1 MAAWSHRKPRGY
13 RPGPERG
20 LNRTMP
26 ATDVYFSI
34 RALLDRH
41 GVGYRA
47 LEHEPTPTSE
57 DSARVRGEPL
67 AIGGRP
73 RACGPTER
81 MCSCSARRGGSTQA
95 VSQGHRGGF
104 LLDPGGADACGLV
117 PGSVPPFG
125 RPVLPFA
132 LYLDASMHA
141 VPHRLQRGSLRRSV
155 IMDRSDYQR
164 RESGGHRGRDH
175 ASGDVTVRGGPA
187 GAGCLAVVCSPHG

>member
-13 RPGPERG
+13 RPGPGRG

-26 ATDVYFSI
+26 ATDVYASI
-34 RALLDRH
+34 RALLDRQ

-67 AIGGRP
+67 AIGGKALSM
-73 RACGPTER
+73 RADGADVLLVL
-81 MCSCSARRGGSTQA
+81 SASRRFNSKRFRKVIGA
-95 VSQGHRGGF
+95 RKLRF
-104 LLDPGGADACGLV
+104 LTPEELYDACGLV

-132 LYLDASMHA
+132 LYLDASMVA
-141 VPHRLQRGSLRRSV
+141 QPRIAFNAGSLRRSV

-164 RESGGHRGRDH
+164 V
-175 ASGDVTVRGGPA
+175 ANPVAIVDVTTP
-187 GAGCLAVVCSPHG
+187 PET